1 MSSTQ
6 VPRQSLYSISPAR
19 SPKDVDAIRSL
30 IYTYSKSQIPKQI
43 LVLTAEATSLPGRYS
58 LPHGEMLLAR
68 TTTPEQEPIGWVGLR
83 PFPEL
88 PDPQGS
94 VRDTDICQFKRLFV
108 LEEYRRKGLGKA
120 LVEEV
125 IKTAREKGYKEIRIS
140 AEIHLE
146 KEIEM
151 YKQRGF
157 VEREKYF
164 EGAEPDL
171 VFLALQLRL

>member
-1 MSSTQ
+1 
-6 VPRQSLYSISPAR
+6 
-19 SPKDVDAIRSL
+19 
-30 IYTYSKSQIPKQI
+30 
-43 LVLTAEATSLPGRYS
+43 
-58 LPHGEMLLAR
+58 MLLAR

-88 PDPQGS
+88 PDPQAS

-108 LEEYRRKGLGKA
+108 LEGYRRKGLGKA

-151 YKQRGF
+151 YKRRGF
-157 VEREKYF
+157 AEREKYF

-171 VFLALQLRL
+171 VFLALQL